1 MSGTLFIVSSPSG
14 GGKTSLI
21 RALVEHMPNLGTSL
35 SFTTRPKRPDEIDG
49 VHYKFISEAQFLEL
63 RNQDEF
69 LEWALVFGHYYGTSK
84 SWIEQHLKQGLDLFL
99 AIDWQGARQ
108 LRAAI
113 KHCKSVFILP
123 PSLPTLEARL
133 LARKQDALD
142 VIQQRME
149 KARDEITHHTEYDYV
164 IINEDFDAATRELAA
179 IVTATRLSVESQMAR
194 HREVF
199 SQLLAKRT

>member
-21 RALVEHMPNLGTSL
+21 RALIEHMPNLGTSL
-35 SFTTRPKRPDEIDG
+35 SFTTRQQRPEEIDG
-49 VHYKFISEAQFLEL
+49 VHYKFISEARFLEL
-63 RNQDEF
+63 RNQGEF

-108 LRAAI
+108 LREAFTQ
-113 KHCKSVFILP
+113 CKSVFILP

-133 LARKQDALD
+133 LARKQDSLE

-149 KARDEITHHTEYDYV
+149 KAKDEITHYNEYDYV
-164 IINEDFDAATRELAA
+164 IINEDFDTATRELAA
-179 IVTATRLSVESQMAR
+179 IVTAARLSVEAQQMR
-194 HREVF
+194 QHEVF
-199 SQLLAKRT
+199 SQLLAKPA

>member
-21 RALVEHMPNLGTSL
+21 RALIHSMPNLGTSL

-49 VHYKFISEAQFLEL
+49 VHYQFISEERFIAL
-63 RNQDEF
+63 REQGEF
-69 LEWALVFGHYYGTSK
+69 LESAFVFGYHYGTSK
-84 SWIEQHLKQGLDLFL
+84 TWIEQHLKQGMDLFL

-108 LRAAI
+108 IRAVF
-113 KHCKSVFILP
+113 KQCKTVFILP

-133 LARKQDALD
+133 LARKQDSLE

-149 KARDEITHHTEYDYV
+149 KAKDEITHYHEYDYL
-164 IINEDFDAATRELAA
+164 IINEDFDVATRELAA
-179 IVTATRLSVESQMAR
+179 IVTAARLTVEAQQVR
-194 HREVF
+194 HRGVIE
-199 SQLLAKRT
+199 LLAKAP

>member
-21 RALVEHMPNLGTSL
+21 RALIESMSNLGTSL
-35 SFTTRPKRPDEIDG
+35 SFTTRQQRPEEIDG
-49 VHYKFISEAQFLEL
+49 VHYKFISEAKFLEL
-63 RNQDEF
+63 RNQGEF

-108 LRAAI
+108 LRATF

-149 KARDEITHHTEYDYV
+149 KAKDEIMHYHEYDYV
-164 IINEDFDAATRELAA
+164 IINEDFDVATRELAA
-179 IVTATRLSVESQMAR
+179 IVTATRLTVEAQQIRFREMLSQW
-194 HREVF
+194 
-199 SQLLAKRT
+199 